1 MRRSPTPP
9 PARARA
15 APAPAPAKAAAA
27 PPTQPVPTQQHPPAP
42 MMAQPQ
48 QPGMFAQMATTAA
61 GVAVGSAVGHTLGHA
76 MTGAFSGGGSEAAAP
91 EAPAAPMQQGQQ
103 PQLSGACQYEL
114 KQFLECAQN
123 QHDISL
129 CEGFNQVL
137 KECRLQHG
145 VSM

>member
-1 MRRSPTPP
+1 MRRASPP
-9 PARARA
+9 PHQAARPA
-15 APAPAPAKAAAA
+15 APVQQ
-27 PPTQPVPTQQHPPAP
+27 TQPVPAQAHPPATV
-42 MMAQPQ
+42 APQ

-61 GVAVGSAVGHTLGHA
+61 GVAVGSAVGHTIGHA
-76 MTGAFSGGGSEAAAP
+76 LTGGVGGGGEVAAV
-91 EAPAAPMQQGQQ
+91 APAPVQQQQQ
-103 PQLSGACQYEL
+103 PQQQLSGACQYEL

-137 KECRLQHG
+137 KECRLQNG